1 MIDIIRPQD
10 VSKWNSTIKD
20 MEHYDF
26 YFFNSYQPKDEESIL
41 ISFKEEGYSISLPLI
56 IRPIENTNYYD
67 ATSVYGYGGPLY
79 SKASIPTRIIKRFNN
94 AIKKC
99 FKELKVVSVFSRLHP
114 LLRQQDNFLNVGNV
128 VSLGETISI
137 DLTLSLENQR
147 SQYRRRLKSRLNK
160 LRRSD
165 LCVFED
171 SNFEHIDEF
180 IKLYHETMNR
190 VEADSSYFFDREYF
204 NNLFLSDDIDARLFF
219 VKDGDKFVSGGIF
232 TFTDGI
238 IEYHLSGTKTEYLK
252 NSPLEL
258 LIDHVRI
265 TGTEQ
270 GYNNLHLGGGVG
282 SQEDNLFHYKA
293 GFSKSRNTFKIWKY
307 IANKKVYQSL
317 IKKIDIAKSD
327 NFFPLYRSNNLQLV
341 S

>member
-1 MIDIIRPQD
+1 MIDIIFNEEGN
-10 VSKWNSTIKD
+10 KWNRTIRN

-26 YFFNSYQPKDEESIL
+26 YFFNSYQPEDEKSVL
-41 ISFKEEGYSISLPLI
+41 ICFKEEGYSISLPLI
-56 IRPIENTNYYD
+56 IRPIKNTNYFD

-79 SKASIPTRIIKRFNN
+79 SKASIPERIIKKFNSS
-94 AIKKC
+94 IKKC
-99 FKELKVVSVFSRLHP
+99 FKDLKVISVFSRLHP
-114 LLRQQDNFLNVGNV
+114 LMKQQDHFLNVGNV

-137 DLTLSLENQR
+137 DLTLSLEEQR

-165 LCVFED
+165 LYVFED

-180 IKLYHETMNR
+180 IKLYHETMYR
-190 VEADSSYFFDREYF
+190 VGADSSYFFDRDYF
-204 NNLFLSDDIDARLFF
+204 NKLFLSDDIDARLYF
-219 VKDGDKFVSGGIF
+219 VKDGDKFISAGIF
-232 TFTDGI
+232 TYTDGI
-238 IEYHLSGTKTEYLK
+238 IEYHLSGTKTKYLK
-252 NSPLEL
+252 VSPLEL

-265 TGTEQ
+265 YGTNQ
-270 GYNNLHLGGGVG
+270 GYKNLHLGGGVG
-282 SQEDNLFHYKA
+282 SKEDNLFHYKA

-317 IKKIDIAKSD
+317 IKKIDISKSD
-327 NFFPLYRSNNLQLV
+327 NFFPLYRSKNLQLV